1 MQISAEKT
9 KLMTNSTN
17 SINTQIK
24 IGEQNLE
31 TVDSFKYLGAIVSEE
46 GSKPEIMSRIAQTT
60 ASLKRLKTIWRD
72 RNLALSIKI
81 RLMRSLVLSIF
92 LYACEFWTLTA
103 ELEKKVNTMEM
114 RCFRNLLGISYKDH
128 ISNEQIRTMIRQEI
142 GHYDDLL
149 ATVKKRKLEWYGH
162 VTRSNGLAKTI
173 LQGTTR
179 GGRKRGRQRKRWDD
193 NIREWTGMKLYDTMR
208 GTERRE
214 EWR

>member
-1 MQISAEKT
+1 MASKSVQKKT
-9 KLMTNSTN
+9 KLMNNSTN
-17 SINTQIK
+17 GINTQIK

-92 LYACEFWTLTA
+92 LYACESWTLTA
-103 ELEKKVNTMEM
+103 ELEKKVNTTEM
-114 RCFRNLLGISYKDH
+114 RCFRNLLGISYQDH

-149 ATVKKRKLEWYGH
+149 ATVKKRKLE
-162 VTRSNGLAKTI
+162 
-173 LQGTTR
+173 
-179 GGRKRGRQRKRWDD
+179 
-193 NIREWTGMKLYDTMR
+193 
-208 GTERRE
+208 
-214 EWR
+214 